1 MVWTR
6 ELRGTERSR
15 APRSLRAEAPHEVV
29 DALRKRIGVRHLAV
43 GRHPVDD
50 LRQELGEPAR
60 RLVRADPR
68 LPRDLLEAVVP
79 EDLRHRVRR
88 DRLVLATAHPGVGL
102 LGEAG
107 PLHLLEEAAEP
118 AAEPARRASTA

>member
-15 APRSLRAEAPHEVV
+15 ASRSLRAEAPHEVV
-29 DALRKRIGVRHLAV
+29 DALREHIGVWHLAV

-50 LRQELGEPAR
+50 LGQERRESAR

-79 EDLRHRVRR
+79 EHLRHRVRR
-88 DRLVLATAHPGVGL
+88 DRLVLNATNPGVWILRGGDTL
-102 LGEAG
+102 L
-107 PLHLLEEAAEP
+107 
-118 AAEPARRASTA
+118 PARRA